1 MKRKYLKWM
10 IGLTLAAMLTLSGC
24 SLPGLSAASDQTI
37 KIGAQSMSES
47 EIIASMLGQL
57 IEHHT
62 DLKTTTIKNLGSNAV
77 QQQALMNGEIDI
89 AATRYTGDALT
100 GTLRMEPEKDPDK
113 ALALTQ
119 REFKKRYDLKWYD
132 SYGFD
137 NTYAF
142 TVSKE
147 LADQYHLENVSDV
160 KKWASQ
166 LKLGVD
172 NYWMK
177 LKGNGYKDFTKT
189 YGMTFGGTYPMQIG
203 LVYDAVKSGK
213 MDIVLAY
220 STDGRIKSY
229 GLKMLKDDKQFFP
242 PYDCSPVVPEQV
254 LKEHPELEGVIQ
266 KMIGKI
272 DTATMQELNYEV
284 DGNLK
289 EPSVVAKEYLE
300 KHHYFVS

>member
-1 MKRKYLKWM
+1 MKRKHLKWLS
-10 IGLTLAAMLTLSGC
+10 GFTLAVMLMLSGC

-100 GTLRMEPEKDPDK
+100 GTLRMKPEKDPDK

-119 REFKKRYDLKWYD
+119 REFQKRYDLKWYD

-160 KKWASQ
+160 KKWAPQ

-177 LKGNGYKDFTKT
+177 LKGNGYQYFTKT
-189 YGMTFGGTYPMQIG
+189 YGMAFDGTYPMQIG

-242 PYDCSPVVPEQV
+242 PYDCSPVVPKQV
-254 LKEHPELEGVIQ
+254 VKEHPELESIIR

-300 KHHYFVS
+300 KHHYFES